1 MENVRCAEYLSVF
14 VEVCRLGS
22 FSAAARRRSVTHSS
36 IVRQIDAL
44 EADLGV
50 PLLTPFY
57 PGVGTNRCWSIDIAA
72 GATGP
77 GRSGRFAGRGSG
89 AHRRSTRDA
98 AYCRSSDMRQA
109 L

>member
-1 MENVRCAEYLSVF
+1 MENVRFAEYLAVF

-50 PLLTPFY
+50 PLLTRPTRA
-57 PGVGTNRCWSIDIAA
+57 V
-72 GATGP
+72 
-77 GRSGRFAGRGSG
+77 SG
-89 AHRRSTRDA
+89 ALRIACLPPFGKRGPRMPPPPRFDPS
-98 AYCRSSDMRQA
+98 
-109 L
+109 